1 MRKKIGELLIE
12 MKALDAAGLARA
24 LAEQLGLECV
34 LNLEEE
40 DLDPDVLRL
49 VPRTYM
55 KSHELLPL
63 RQATGGI
70 TVLTSDPL
78 RFEPLAHLETLM
90 NVAVRPVLATPQ
102 VIQEGIL
109 SFDQMRDSAES
120 SACASSSSLGLRP
133 MTTIASGETSSRRSS
148 MSTSPACASQ
158 ARMRDPV

>member
-1 MRKKIGELLIE
+1 
-12 MKALDAAGLARA
+12 MKALDAAGLARG
-24 LAEQLGLECV
+24 LADQLGLECV

-40 DLDPDVLRL
+40 DLDPEVLRL
-49 VPRTYM
+49 GPRTYM

-63 RQATGGI
+63 RQGAGGI

-90 NVAVRPVLATPQ
+90 NVAVRPVMAAPE

-120 SACASSSSLGLRP
+120 VISDMDSSELASLSRSLDEP
-133 MTTIASGETSSRRSS
+133 
-148 MSTSPACASQ
+148 Q
-158 ARMRDPV
+158 